1 MIWGESNLQCSFY
14 FAVWTHFSFCLV
26 GLTQEIELIVCSLI
40 FDYTE
45 QIPGHTSL
53 LGCSPRTCG
62 VIALC
67 LWCWTLWYDLHK
79 PMPFQWRQLWKAS
92 ISCCCVLFFS
102 ITDWKW
108 STRST
113 DITQFFSFS
122 GGQYF
127 STVRRDLEYVTCSPL
142 NSLHLQPH
150 FLWICFWFYLCITSS
165 LGGHCGICMMLL
177 MCFIIIWS

>member
-1 MIWGESNLQCSFY
+1 MILGESNLQCSFY
-14 FAVWTHFSFCLV
+14 FALWTHFSFCLV
-26 GLTQEIELIVCSLI
+26 ELAQGIELIVHSLI

-92 ISCCCVLFFS
+92 ISCCCILFFFS
-102 ITDWKW
+102 ITDWNW
-108 STRST
+108 FTRST
-113 DITQFFSFS
+113 DITQFYSFS

-127 STVRRDLEYVTCSPL
+127 STVRRDLDMSHVPGSCLCICSPV
-142 NSLHLQPH
+142 SCE
-150 FLWICFWFYLCITSS
+150 FASDSTYA
-165 LGGHCGICMMLL
+165 LL
-177 MCFIIIWS
+177 LPREDIVAFVWCS